1 MTIITHLKRF
11 ISWGLKE
18 LRMFFSPIDIKFY
31 NHWSTF
37 LTENLPHNM
46 WFYRF
51 MKNRKID
58 TKVTFFSV
66 FGYRWFMNF
75 FWGKKV
81 FFSGE
86 YLGEGCFDKSW
97 QQYKDYCLEEVDLSL
112 GFDYIDHKKYMRFP
126 LWIMYFV
133 QPEMT
138 FEQLEKRIALIN
150 HPDYRLN
157 QNRTRFCCQIS
168 HHDKNGIRKTLI
180 DLCNNVYK
188 VTCAGN
194 FMNTT
199 NELQSQYNDDKQQYL
214 RNFRFNICPENVSA
228 KGYVTEKILDAIVA
242 GCIPIYW
249 GGDKK
254 ELIEPDIFNLD
265 AFLYYEEGKE
275 QELLTQVKE
284 LWEKDKLY
292 KNFIKTPPFK
302 KNAAEVIWKKMLQLE
317 NRLQKI

>member
-1 MTIITHLKRF
+1 
-11 ISWGLKE
+11 
-18 LRMFFSPIDIKFY
+18 
-31 NHWSTF
+31 
-37 LTENLPHNM
+37 
-46 WFYRF
+46 
-51 MKNRKID
+51 
-58 TKVTFFSV
+58 
-66 FGYRWFMNF
+66 
-75 FWGKKV
+75 
-81 FFSGE
+81 
-86 YLGEGCFDKSW
+86 
-97 QQYKDYCLEEVDLSL
+97 
-112 GFDYIDHKKYMRFP
+112 
-126 LWIMYFV
+126 
-133 QPEMT
+133 
-138 FEQLEKRIALIN
+138 
-150 HPDYRLN
+150 
-157 QNRTRFCCQIS
+157 
-168 HHDKNGIRKTLI
+168 
-180 DLCNNVYK
+180 
-188 VTCAGN
+188 
-194 FMNTT
+194 MNTT